1 MWIIPAKA
9 IYQQALTAFQ
19 TREHPY
25 RQVLE
30 RISGGEA
37 KLLKKNAR
45 FTKQDIESQ
54 LCVMKLMLPAVNWQ
68 KGKAVEGVRAGLEN
82 EGLTGLGDAIR
93 VHGDGDVP

>member
-1 MWIIPAKA
+1 MWIVPTKA
-9 IYQQALTAFQ
+9 IYQQTLTAFQ

-30 RISGGEA
+30 RISGGEV
-37 KLLKKNAR
+37 KLLKKNVR

-54 LCVMKLMLPAVNWQ
+54 LCVLMLPAVNWQ
-68 KGKAVEGVRAGLEN
+68 KGKTVERVRAGLEN